1 MSPRARRW
9 AVVPAAGRGERF
21 GGSSPK
27 QYAAI
32 DGRPMLSWT
41 LQALLAEPSIAGVMV
56 AVAESDRRWYRLA
69 ESRDPRVGCCLGGA
83 TRAES
88 VALAL
93 QALGPLASGQD
104 WVLVHDAARPCLA
117 RADLRAL
124 LRAVG
129 RDPVGGLLAHPAS
142 DTLKRADGEGRAEG
156 TLAREGIWRAQ
167 TPQAFRYGLLCRAL
181 ALCRDRERVVTDEAS
196 AIEALG
202 LRPLLVRGRADNLKV
217 TSREDLV
224 IAEAVLR
231 SRSRR

>member
-27 QYAAI
+27 QYVPI
-32 DGRPMLSWT
+32 DGRAMLSWT

-56 AVAESDRRWYRLA
+56 AVAETDRRWYRLA

-117 RADLRAL
+117 REDLRAL

-129 RDPVGGLLAHPAS
+129 SDPVGGLLAHPAS
-142 DTLKRADGEGRAEG
+142 DTLKRADGQGRAEG

>member
-124 LRAVG
+124 LQAVG

>member
-32 DGRPMLSWT
+32 DGRAMLSWT

-56 AVAESDRRWYRLA
+56 AVAETDRRWYRLA

-117 RADLRAL
+117 REDLRAL

-129 RDPVGGLLAHPAS
+129 SDPVGGLLAHPAS
-142 DTLKRADGEGRAEG
+142 DTLKRADGQGRAEG

-167 TPQAFRYGLLCRAL
+167 PPQAFRYGLLCRAL

>member
-32 DGRPMLSWT
+32 DGRAMLSWT

-56 AVAESDRRWYRLA
+56 AVAETDRRWYRLA

-117 RADLRAL
+117 REDLRAL

-129 RDPVGGLLAHPAS
+129 SDPVGGLLAHPAS
-142 DTLKRADGEGRAEG
+142 DTLKRADGQGRAEG

>member
-41 LQALLAEPSIAGVMV
+41 LHALLAEPSIAGVMV

-142 DTLKRADGEGRAEG
+142 DPLKRADGEGRAEG
-156 TLAREGIWRAQ
+156 TLARDGIWRAQ